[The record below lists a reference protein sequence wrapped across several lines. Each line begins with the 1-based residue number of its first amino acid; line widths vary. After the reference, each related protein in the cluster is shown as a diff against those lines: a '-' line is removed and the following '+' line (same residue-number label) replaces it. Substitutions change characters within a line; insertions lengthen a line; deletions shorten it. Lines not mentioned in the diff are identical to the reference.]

1 MEVFGKR
8 EQATCLENIL
18 EIWLKGQNRLSKP
31 EMRPAEAQTKPTK
44 QAEEEAKLVKDLFP
58 GAAEMKETLHKV

>member
-18 EIWLKGQNRLSKP
+18 EIWLKGQNPLSKP
-31 EMRPAEAQTKPTK
+31 EMRPAVAQTRQTK
-44 QAEEEAKLVKDLFP
+44 EAEEEAKLVKDLFP
-58 GAAEMKETLHKV
+58 GATEMKETLHKV